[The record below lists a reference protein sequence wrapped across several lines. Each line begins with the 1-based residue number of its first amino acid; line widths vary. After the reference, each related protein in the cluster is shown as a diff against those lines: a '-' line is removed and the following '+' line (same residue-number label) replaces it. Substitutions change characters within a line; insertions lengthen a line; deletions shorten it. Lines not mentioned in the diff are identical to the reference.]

1 MRQEDPSSHRIIDL
15 WTFRSTKSNKRYIVE
30 VEGFEDEFFG
40 LKFYWK
46 DVENSKHRYMGHRTK
61 GIGEG
66 RTKNGVIGLND
77 R

>member
-15 WTFRSTKSNKRYIVE
+15 WTFRSIKRKKKYIVE

-46 DVENSKHRYMGHRTK
+46 DVENSEHRASQLTSY
-61 GIGEG
+61 
-66 RTKNGVIGLND
+66 
-77 R
+77 